1 MSNASLIARQVR
13 FANKAFWRNP
23 PAAFFTFAFPLLFLV
38 IFTTLFGGSGRL
50 VINGNRVSVA
60 TFYISSIIVFSVITA
75 CYTNVAMTLTF
86 ARELGIL
93 KRVRGTPLPG
103 WAYLLGRMLH
113 SVLMAV
119 LLVVICVAFGMA
131 FYGARVSLDSL
142 GPLLLTLSIGAASF
156 CLMGM
161 AVTTVVPNADAA
173 PAVVNATMLPLL
185 FVSDVFIPLQN
196 PPAWI
201 DLLGKIF
208 PVRHFSDA
216 MQYAFFPPAGT
227 IGLRPVDL
235 AVVGAWGL
243 LGLFVAVKRFSW
255 EPKK

>member
-1 MSNASLIARQVR
+1 MSTVSMVLRQVR
-13 FANKAFWRNP
+13 FSNKAFWRNP

-38 IFTTLFGGSGRL
+38 IFTTLFGGSGQL

-60 TFYISSIIVFSVITA
+60 TFYICSIIVFSVITA

-113 SVLMAV
+113 SVLMAI
-119 LLVVICVAFGMA
+119 LLVVICFVFGRLFFDA
-131 FYGARVSLDSL
+131 SVPTTSL
-142 GPLLLTLSIGAASF
+142 PAMLLTLAMGAASF

-161 AVTTVVPNADAA
+161 ALTTVVPNADAA
-173 PAVVNATMLPLL
+173 PAVVNASILPLL
-185 FVSDVFIPLQN
+185 FVSDVFIPLQD
-196 PPAWI
+196 PPAWV

-216 MQYAFFPPAGT
+216 MQYSFFPPAGT
-227 IGLRPVDL
+227 SGLQLGDL
-235 AVVGAWGL
+235 GVIAAWGL
-243 LGLFVAVKRFSW
+243 FGLLVAVKRFSW

>member
-1 MSNASLIARQVR
+1 MSAGSMVLRQVR

-23 PAAFFTFAFPLLFLV
+23 AAAFFTFAFPLLFLV
-38 IFTTLFGGSGRL
+38 IFTTLFGGSGEL
-50 VINGNRVSVA
+50 EINGNKISVA
-60 TFYISSIIVFSVITA
+60 TFYIGSISVFSVITA

-113 SVLMAV
+113 SVLMAI
-119 LLVVICVAFGMA
+119 LLVVICFVFGA
-131 FYGARVSLDSL
+131 LFYDVSLPSNSL
-142 GPLLLTLSIGAASF
+142 PAMILTLAVGAASF

-161 AVTTVVPNADAA
+161 ALTVVVPNADAA
-173 PAVVNATMLPLL
+173 PAVVNATILPLL

-196 PPAWI
+196 PPGWV
-201 DLLGKIF
+201 DLVGKIF

-216 MQYAFFPPAGT
+216 MQYALFPPAGSS
-227 IGLRPVDL
+227 GLRLGDL
-235 AVVGAWGL
+235 AVIAGWGVLGL
-243 LGLFVAVKRFSW
+243 LVALKWFSW